1 MQVINE
7 QHIIENKSISSTDI
21 SNGNTSDCSN
31 ERKRRT
37 KKELF
42 KNERDEIIKKLN
54 ELLNLN
60 NKNSIFYYELE
71 NNEKAKEYVRN
82 NIENI
87 RKYFKTGTWGY
98 FSNDP
103 LKGMG
108 NEVGLIRTLY
118 TDCDYDI
125 ISKRKVVN
133 INNEKRQ
140 TTELYILKDIFKK

>member
-7 QHIIENKSISSTDI
+7 QNIIENKSSSSTDI
-21 SNGNTSDCSN
+21 SNGSLSDSSN

-42 KNERDEIIKKLN
+42 KNERDEIIKNLN

-118 TDCDYDI
+118 TDCNYDI
-125 ISKRKVVN
+125 TSKSKTGN
-133 INNEKRQ
+133 FEG
-140 TTELYILKDIFKK
+140 TKKQYKLLTFYKK